1 MKLWR
6 RVGKRADEI
15 LEDDLLAPVEDDI
28 DIVGGVVK
36 DEDQDTAVRPKVRAS
51 TEPPR
56 RSKFYNHITLLR
68 HYE

>member
-56 RSKFYNHITLLR
+56 R
-68 HYE
+68 

>member
-1 MKLWR
+1 M
-6 RVGKRADEI
+6 GKRADEI

-56 RSKFYNHITLLR
+56 RSNFYNH
-68 HYE
+68 Y